1 MTTSITPPAV
11 FELPERTVLF
21 TDHARGQCPFQ
32 VLGYTPEQA
41 QAIALQAF
49 ELGVTMASGKAKK
62 AAKPKAGEPAKPA
75 DVTDQTWADFLA
87 VRKLKKAALTPTALV
102 QITNAAAKAGF
113 TLEAALQMCC
123 ERGWQAFRADWLPT
137 QAAGRMGRPPAGG
150 LGGMNYGDR
159 NGDFN

>member
-1 MTTSITPPAV
+1 MTDQTTPSAE
-11 FELPERTVLF
+11 FQLPEPAYKSYQ
-21 TDHARGQCPFQ
+21 TDSTMRRMELRSFSG
-32 VLGYTPEQA
+32 A
-41 QAIALQAF
+41 QMRAAYAAGLA
-49 ELGVTMASGKAKK
+49 AAKPKK
-62 AAKPKAGEPAKPA
+62 AAKPKAGEPPKPA

-87 VRKLKKAALTPTALV
+87 VRKIKKAPLTPTALV
-102 QITNAAAKAGF
+102 QITNAAAKAGY